1 MGPPADPRG
10 LLRPFL
16 RSFEPYEP
24 ALSPEEVAELLGLP
38 PERVVKLDANENPY
52 GPSPRVR
59 DALAGGRFHL
69 YPDPLQRR
77 LRRAL
82 ADYAGVEPEW
92 VVVGAGADELIDL
105 AVRLF
110 VEPGQ
115 KVVDLPPTFGMYRVV
130 ARAHGAR
137 VVEVERDGDF
147 AVDPEA
153 VERALD
159 RDTRLIFLT
168 NPNTPTGDLTPL
180 PVVRRLLE
188 TGRVVVVDET
198 YHEFSGFTVLPLLE
212 EYPNLVVLR
221 SLSKWAGLAGLR
233 IGYALLHPDLA
244 RTLLAVK
251 LPYNLSVAGEVSA
264 LASLEDR
271 DTLLARVKAL
281 VRERERMREGL
292 ERLPG
297 ACPRPS
303 HANFLLCRF
312 PGRSGE
318 RVRDRLRERGVLVRF
333 YRHPRLLDAVRISVG
348 LPQHTDAL
356 LSALREVLETEER
369 E

>member
-1 MGPPADPRG
+1 MGGPADPRD
-10 LLRPFL
+10 LLRPLL
-16 RSFEPYEP
+16 RDFEPYEP
-24 ALSPEEVAELLGLP
+24 AMSPEEVAERLGLP
-38 PERVVKLDANENPY
+38 LDRVAKLDANENPY
-52 GPSPRVR
+52 GPSPRVAE
-59 DALAGGRFHL
+59 ALARARFQL

-82 ADYAGVEPEW
+82 ADYAGVEPDR
-92 VVVGAGADELIDL
+92 VVAGAGADELIDL
-105 AVRLF
+105 VVRLF

-137 VVEVERDGDF
+137 LVEVERDEGF

-159 RDTRLIFLT
+159 RATRLIFLT

-198 YHEFSGFTVLPLLE
+198 YYEFSGFTVLPLLE

-233 IGYALLHPDLA
+233 IGYALLHPDLT

-251 LPYNLSVAGEVSA
+251 LPYNISVAGEAAA

-271 DTLLARVKAL
+271 ETLLGRVRLL
-281 VRERERMREGL
+281 VQERERMREGL
-292 ERLPG
+292 AGLPG
-297 ACPRPS
+297 ARPRPS

-318 RVRDRLRERGVLVRF
+318 RVRDRLREQGVLVRF

-348 LPQHTDAL
+348 LPHHTDRL
-356 LSALREVLETEER
+356 LDALRTLLEGGEA
-369 E
+369 